1 MSFLNKCVEKILKL
15 IIHLMVMLEK
25 IFLCLMN
32 NEGPRKTWIPIYLI
46 FETWIGT
53 QVSSYYL
60 IFSLMNYSKFWNIL
74 IYIFNIN
81 I

>member
-15 IIHLMVMLEK
+15 IIHLMVTLEK

-53 QVSSYYL
+53 QVSRT
-60 IFSLMNYSKFWNIL
+60 
-74 IYIFNIN
+74 
-81 I
+81 